1 MSEVTKPDRTVDTVT
16 AEIQYIQQQVKKIFY
31 DAVVQIGTRLL
42 EVKEMVPHGE
52 WTNYLENRL
61 GYKPSTAQNYMRIAK
76 EFGDGQIALD
86 GTDPQTLFGELGYA
100 QLLPLL
106 SLPDEDRRELAAE
119 NDLPSMS
126 SREIEEL
133 VRQKKAAEERA
144 ALAESAL
151 ERAKKS
157 QKDAE
162 KQKASAVA
170 AQQEAEQRAGKL
182 EEEHAFLKNQLET
195 LKTQAEQSVIQA
207 EVVPDEKA
215 LEAARQAVRD
225 EMQKAVRQAEEKAK
239 AAEGKLAKA
248 RNPLAMKVNLL
259 FEDMQSM
266 TSRLENALAA
276 LAQEQPEAAD
286 KFRSAIGTF
295 MVLKGEQM
303 Q

>member
-76 EFGDGQIALD
+76 EFGDRQIALD

-266 TSRLENALAA
+266 TSRLESALAM
-276 LAQEQPEAAD
+276 LAKEQPETAE
-286 KFRSAIGTF
+286 KFRTAIGQF
-295 MVLKGEQM
+295 MTLKGEQM

>member
-144 ALAESAL
+144 ASAESAL
-151 ERAKKS
+151 ARAKKS

-170 AQQEAEQRAGKL
+170 ARQEAEQRAGKL

-248 RNPLAMKVNLL
+248 RNPLAMKVKLL

-276 LAQEQPEAAD
+276 LAQEQPEMAE
-286 KFRSAIGTF
+286 KFRTTIGQF
-295 MVLKGEQM
+295 MTLKGEQM

>member
-1 MSEVTKPDRTVDTVT
+1 MSDIVRNIDTVT
-16 AEIQYIQQQVKKIFY
+16 AEIIVIRDNAKKVFY
-31 DAVVQIGTRLL
+31 DAVIKIGCRLL
-42 EVKEMVPHGE
+42 EAKDLVPHGE
-52 WTNYLENRL
+52 WTHYLQSVL
-61 GYKPSTAQNYMRIAK
+61 GYTPSTAQNYMRIASA
-76 EFGDGQIALD
+76 FSGNQVGFDGKSQD
-86 GTDPQTLFGELGYA
+86 ELFGELGYA

-106 SLPDEDRRELAAE
+106 GLPDEERRELAAE

-126 SREIEEL
+126 SREINKL
-133 VRQKKAAEERA
+133 VSDYKEARAALKDADERSAEALEKMEKAEKAQKKAEEAETNERNARLAAEEKIG
-144 ALAESAL
+144 AL
-151 ERAKKS
+151 EGQVQKLMEEAK
-157 QKDAE
+157 
-162 KQKASAVA
+162 
-170 AQQEAEQRAGKL
+170 
-182 EEEHAFLKNQLET
+182 T
-195 LKTQAEQSVIQA
+195 IPIQA

-239 AAEGKLAKA
+239 DAESKLAKA
-248 RNPLAMKVNLL
+248 RNPLALKVKLL

-266 TSRLENALAA
+266 TSRIENALAA

>member
-1 MSEVTKPDRTVDTVT
+1 MSEVTKSDRTVDTVT

-144 ALAESAL
+144 A
-151 ERAKKS
+151 RRKVHWRGQKS
-157 QKDAE
+157 HK
-162 KQKASAVA
+162 
-170 AQQEAEQRAGKL
+170 R
-182 EEEHAFLKNQLET
+182 
-195 LKTQAEQSVIQA
+195 
-207 EVVPDEKA
+207 
-215 LEAARQAVRD
+215 
-225 EMQKAVRQAEEKAK
+225 MQKSRKPA
-239 AAEGKLAKA
+239 
-248 RNPLAMKVNLL
+248 LL
-259 FEDMQSM
+259 LPGRKQNSAPESWKRSM
-266 TSRLENALAA
+266 HS
-276 LAQEQPEAAD
+276 
-286 KFRSAIGTF
+286 
-295 MVLKGEQM
+295 
-303 Q
+303 

>member
-1 MSEVTKPDRTVDTVT
+1 MSDIVRNIDTVT
-16 AEIQYIQQQVKKIFY
+16 AEIIVIRDNAKKVFY
-31 DAVVQIGTRLL
+31 DAVIKIGCRLL
-42 EVKEMVPHGE
+42 EAKDLVPHGE
-52 WTNYLENRL
+52 WTHYLQSVL
-61 GYKPSTAQNYMRIAK
+61 GYTPSTAQNYMRIASAFSGN
-76 EFGDGQIALD
+76 EVGVDGKSQD
-86 GTDPQTLFGELGYA
+86 ELFGELGYA

-106 SLPDEDRRELAAE
+106 GLPDEDRRELAAE

-126 SREIEEL
+126 SREINKLVSDYKEARAALKDADERSAEALEKMEKAEEA
-133 VRQKKAAEERA
+133 QKKAEEAETNERNARLAAEEKIG
-144 ALAESAL
+144 AL
-151 ERAKKS
+151 EGQVQKLMEEAK
-157 QKDAE
+157 AIP
-162 KQKASAVA
+162 
-170 AQQEAEQRAGKL
+170 
-182 EEEHAFLKNQLET
+182 
-195 LKTQAEQSVIQA
+195 IQA

-276 LAQEQPEAAD
+276 LAQEQPEMAE
-286 KFRSAIGTF
+286 KFRTTIGQF
-295 MVLKGEQM
+295 MTLKGESM

>member
-144 ALAESAL
+144 ASAESAL
-151 ERAKKS
+151 ARAKKS

-170 AQQEAEQRAGKL
+170 ARKEAEQRAGKL

-248 RNPLAMKVNLL
+248 RNPLVMKVNLL

-276 LAQEQPEAAD
+276 LAQEQPEAAE
-286 KFRSAIGTF
+286 KFRTAIGRF
-295 MVLKGEQM
+295 MTLKGEQM